1 MTNRDLYRLTVQE
14 HTDKDISRIYKTWTE
29 SEDLDSI
36 PDIDSKQLSEDL
48 TNDLT
53 EVCSMDVSEYT
64 LFKKMA

>member
-36 PDIDSKQLSEDL
+36 QI
-48 TNDLT
+48 
-53 EVCSMDVSEYT
+53 
-64 LFKKMA
+64 